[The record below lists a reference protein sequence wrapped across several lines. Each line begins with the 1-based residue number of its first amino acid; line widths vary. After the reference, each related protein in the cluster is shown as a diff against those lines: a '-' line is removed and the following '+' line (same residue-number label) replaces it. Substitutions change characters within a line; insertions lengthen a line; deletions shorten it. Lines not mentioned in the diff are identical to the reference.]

1 MKKFTTILTILLIS
15 ISAYAGDKEPIPLT
29 STNTPITYSIGAK
42 YQGGSVS
49 TLKNGKW
56 TGYGWA
62 NKETAVL
69 RADFHNGLELIFEDY
84 LTENQVKTSSTKI
97 TSKTTTVNHHKV
109 ITKTTTTTH
118 KTTEATAGG
127 FEIKPR
133 YTFHLTKK
141 LDFGLQVGL
150 GDSYGIHNTA
160 LVNKFYYIGEARFVY
175 KVNDWLKLRTSFQ
188 IQNPFNT
195 QYDNWVNTVKVGPDI
210 RITKNIDT
218 TISYVNNFGGTQHGN
233 AFETALNYRF

>member
-1 MKKFTTILTILLIS
+1 MKKLLLSLILLTF
-15 ISAYAGDKEPIPLT
+15 SAYAGESPTKDPIPLE
-29 STNTPITYSIGAK
+29 STNKPITFSIGGK

-69 RADFHNGLELIFEDY
+69 RADLHNGLELIFEDY
-84 LTENQVKTSSTKI
+84 LTESQIKTTSTK
-97 TSKTTTVNHHKV
+97 TKKKV
-109 ITKTTTTTH
+109 TTTTH
-118 KTTEATAGG
+118 KTTEATSGG
-127 FEIKPR
+127 FEFKPR

-141 LDFGLQVGL
+141 LDFGLQLGVGD
-150 GDSYGIHNTA
+150 GYGIHNTA

-175 KVNDWLKLRTSFQ
+175 KINDWLKLRTSFQ

-218 TISYVNNFGGTQHGN
+218 TLSFVNNFGGTQHGN
-233 AFETALNYRF
+233 GFETALNYRF